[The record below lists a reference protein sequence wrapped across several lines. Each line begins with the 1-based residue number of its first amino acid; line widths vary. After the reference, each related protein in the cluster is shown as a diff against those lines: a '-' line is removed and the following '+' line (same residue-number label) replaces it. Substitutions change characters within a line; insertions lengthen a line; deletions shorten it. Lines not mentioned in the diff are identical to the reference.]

1 MTFVCRVLKESQHSR
16 VFTPRNPWI
25 NTLMAI
31 LREVYDITLHSD
43 LTHNRQ
49 PNSDHLMEI
58 DSLFKALNVQGPGE
72 IKPHGILR
80 TLQSPNAVPDQ
91 VVRRELDFMH
101 KKVKVILPSQPAPPP
116 SPPGPGESKEQP
128 RPQASL
134 QELSSQVSNQLVGAG
149 GVGGT
154 MPPSSS
160 GYSESA
166 MLREQMS

>member
-1 MTFVCRVLKESQHSR
+1 MTFVCRILKESQHSR

-31 LREVYDITLHSD
+31 LREISELSQLYDLP
-43 LTHNRQ
+43 HNRQ

-58 DSLFKALNVQGPGE
+58 DSLFKALNVQNSAE
-72 IKPHGILR
+72 IKPHGILQ
-80 TLQSPNAVPDQ
+80 TLQSPGGLLDQ
-91 VVRRELDFMH
+91 VVRKELDFMH

-116 SPPGPGESKEQP
+116 SPPGPEESKRQP
-128 RPQASL
+128 GARASL